1 MALRIDVIT
10 LFPEFVA
17 NATSVGVVARAA
29 ARGLFEVVTW
39 NPREYTDDATGRVDA
54 RPFGGGPGMVMQAEP
69 LRRTAAAAQSA
80 GKGRARVIGMT
91 PQGTRLTQSCVE
103 RLAALPRL
111 LLVCGR
117 YEGIDERW
125 LCAEV
130 DEELSIG
137 DYVLSGGE
145 LAAAVLIDAIGRL
158 QSGALGHA
166 DSAAEDSFSEG
177 LLDHPHYARPE
188 VVDGQG
194 VPQVLLSGDHAAVA
208 RWRKQQALGRT
219 WLRRPDLLTRRSLDA
234 GERELLEE
242 FRRDHLAV
250 RKD

>member
-1 MALRIDVIT
+1 MAVRFDVVT

-17 NATSVGVVARAA
+17 SAAAVGVVGRAA
-29 ARGLFEVVTW
+29 TRGLIEIATW
-39 NPREYTDDATGRVDA
+39 NPRDYTDDSTGRVDA

-69 LRRTAAAAQSA
+69 LQLTVAAAQA
-80 GKGRARVIGMT
+80 AAEGRARVICLT
-91 PQGTRLTQSCVE
+91 PQGARLTQE
-103 RLAALPRL
+103 RIVALGQEPRL

-125 LCAEV
+125 MASEV

-166 DSAAEDSFSEG
+166 DSAAQDSFAEG

-188 VVDGQG
+188 TVEGVG
-194 VPQVLLSGDHAAVA
+194 VPQVLLSGDHAAIA

-219 WLRRPDLLTRRSLDA
+219 WLRRPDLLSRRPLDA
-234 GERELLEE
+234 IERELLEE
-242 FRRDHLAV
+242 FRRDFIATQN
-250 RKD
+250 R